1 MAREK
6 VAFISYARRD
16 GEVFATA
23 LKQRLQEEQPEITL
37 WMDRDEMSGGVDFVE
52 QLRQAIDSVHF
63 LVMVMTPRAILSEWV
78 QKEWRYAREH
88 GVCVCPVKGADDA
101 ALDEARKALPR
112 WMSQAHTYDIEK
124 EWDRFT
130 NFLKSPCAE
139 TRVPFMAPPLPMT
152 FVARSQVF
160 KAVFEKILDDRQQNP
175 RGKNVVLVGS
185 GGFGKTTLAASLCHD
200 DDVIT
205 ACDGG
210 ILWVTLGQQPL
221 PVRELSR
228 LYSAITGE
236 TRTFI
241 DADDAAIQL
250 FAKLET
256 KRCLLVI
263 DDVWDVEHVKPFLRP
278 APGTTRLMT
287 TRSVKV
293 AGDVTEMDLSVS
305 IAGLTSDESVALLTS
320 RLDPSDVP
328 VELFR
333 QLARRLGEWPLLLE
347 LANGAL
353 REQLQF
359 EEPVAGALKWV
370 NQALDEAGV
379 TAFDRED
386 AAARNE
392 AIGKTL
398 EASLVGLGDLRERCL
413 ELSVFA
419 EDEEIPLALAGVVW
433 KQTDLQTRRMAQR
446 FGNLSLIK
454 LNLAKGTFQ
463 MHDATRAYMATQLK
477 DPAQIH
483 GALADA
489 WTPPARVTG
498 DYAMRFAVM
507 HLVAA
512 MSDPKQSAARCRQLL
527 DLLADQR
534 FSDYQH
540 QKDLSSIHR
549 TLGIGLRKASSI
561 ATPDMSTLT
570 AALAIAM
577 RGYAV
582 TYQPERL
589 FALAREGELRRADES
604 LELFE
609 ADHEWR
615 AAALLTVAWIGA
627 GVKPDQ
633 ARDLIE
639 KARVVSDVPPL
650 PALREWAMR
659 GPDGIPPGLTE
670 TSGGPGLE
678 TILAILARAGGVGS
692 QTGVE
697 PLLIEGVYPP
707 GAFTGAVLARFIAE
721 HDGPPLVS
729 FARLNPA
736 ANTTYLRQ
744 YIAIHAANRYRYYR
758 NRSLVALLHSILG
771 VPDHEWVRQLVEELI
786 VSALTVTTV
795 DFQDGL
801 PLTVWA
807 LRARA
812 GDGAAAASLEAYRQ
826 ELFARSEQLS
836 AERGKSDSWA
846 HYQRRAL
853 ALCEAYMTALD
864 RPAEALRLL
873 QHARTLPRGF
883 GGFQAASSL
892 TLAESMRLTVPA
904 DIAGIDNCITSALES
919 AHRIQDYPFCFQ
931 MTCFVRT
938 MQRHWPA
945 SKTLNVDDVVT
956 RFVADPQHP
965 EFCPVFVVGEQYEFR
980 PNDENTLPIPHDVRN
995 ATTLAAVAKICE
1007 CSEDG
1012 LALLNG
1018 SVPRGP
1024 DLPPGAEVR
1033 HKDPEFAPLLAAR
1046 LAVEVL
1052 ASPMDAERRSP
1063 LIQQLVPLAA
1073 SNTTALDTVLSRL
1086 LLAAPAVGA
1095 IPAPLLG
1102 LKLSSWEDGT
1112 TPSELILA

>member
-6 VAFISYARRD
+6 VAFISYARKD
-16 GEVFATA
+16 GEMFAKA
-23 LKQRLQEEQPEITL
+23 LKQRLEKEQPEITL

-63 LVMVMTPRAILSEWV
+63 LVIVMTPEAIASEWV
-78 QKEWRYAREH
+78 QKEWRYAREQ
-88 GVCVCPVKGADDA
+88 GVCVCPVKGAEDA
-101 ALDEARKALPR
+101 ALDEARKTLPR

-130 NFLKSPCAE
+130 NFLKSPCVA

-221 PVRELSR
+221 LVRELSK

-250 FAKLET
+250 FARLET

-278 APGTTRLMT
+278 APGTTRLLT

-293 AGDVTEMDLSVS
+293 AGDVTEKDLSVS
-305 IAGLTSDESVALLTS
+305 IAELTSDESVALLTS
-320 RLDPSDVP
+320 RLDTSGVP
-328 VELFR
+328 VESFR

-353 REQLQF
+353 REQVQF
-359 EEPVAGALKWV
+359 EAPVAGALKWV
-370 NQALDEAGV
+370 NQAFDEAGV

-477 DPAQIH
+477 DQARIH

-489 WTPPARVTG
+489 WNPPARVTG
-498 DYAMRFAVM
+498 DYAMRFVVV
-507 HLVAA
+507 HLVGA
-512 MSDPKQSAARCRQLL
+512 MGDPKQSAARCRQLL
-527 DLLADQR
+527 DLLADRR

-549 TLGIGLRKASSI
+549 TLGIGLRKASSM
-561 ATPDMSTLT
+561 AVTEMPTLT

-577 RGYAV
+577 RAYTV
-582 TYQPERL
+582 THQPERL
-589 FALAREGELRRADES
+589 FTLARDGELRRAAES

-615 AAALLTVAWIGA
+615 AAALLTIAWIGA
-627 GVKPDQ
+627 GVKPDE
-633 ARDLIE
+633 ARELIE
-639 KARVVSDVPPL
+639 KARELSDVPPL
-650 PALREWAMR
+650 PALREWALK
-659 GPDGIPPGLTE
+659 GPSGIPPGLSE
-670 TSGGPGLE
+670 KSGGPNLE
-678 TILAILARAGGVGS
+678 AILAILARAGGVGNP
-692 QTGVE
+692 TGVE
-697 PLLIEGVYPP
+697 PLMIEVYPP
-707 GAFTGAVLARFIAE
+707 GTLTGAVLARFIAE

-758 NRSLVALLHSILG
+758 NRSLAALLKSILE

-786 VSALTVTTV
+786 VSALTVTTI

-801 PLTVWA
+801 PLTVKA

-812 GDGAAAASLEAYRQ
+812 GDAAAAAGLEAYRK
-826 ELFARSEQLS
+826 ELFARSDELS
-836 AERGKSDSWA
+836 PGRGKSDSWA
-846 HYQRRAL
+846 HYQRRAV
-853 ALCEAYMTALD
+853 ALGEVYLTALD
-864 RPAEALRLL
+864 RRAEALELL
-873 QHARTLPRGF
+873 QRARALPKGF
-883 GGFQAASSL
+883 AGFQAASSL
-892 TLAESMRLTVPA
+892 TLAESLRLATPA
-904 DIAGIDNCITSALES
+904 DTQGIDGCITSALGS

-945 SKTLNVDDVVT
+945 SLPLNVEDLVE
-956 RFVADPQHP
+956 RFVAAPEHP
-965 EFCPVFVVGEQYEFR
+965 EFCPVFVVGEQYELR
-980 PNDENTLPIPHDVRN
+980 PTDDNTLPIPGSVRN
-995 ATTLAAVAKICE
+995 ATTLRDIATVCE
-1007 CSEDG
+1007 CSEEE
-1012 LALLNG
+1012 LASINDSLPHG
-1018 SVPRGP
+1018 SA
-1024 DLPPGAEVR
+1024 LTPGTEVR
-1033 HKDPEFAPLLAAR
+1033 FKDSEFTPLLAAR
-1046 LAVEVL
+1046 LATEVL
-1052 ASPMDAERRSP
+1052 VSPMDAERRSTV
-1063 LIQQLVPLAA
+1063 IQKLVPLAA

-1086 LLAAPAVGA
+1086 LLSALPVGT

-1102 LKLSSWEDGT
+1102 LRLSSWEDGT
-1112 TPSELILA
+1112 TPSEMILA